1 MNPFLPALLPTL
13 LGFGLDLLLGDP
25 EWRYH
30 PVRLIGSAITGLE
43 ARLRR
48 RFPAS
53 PEGEGRAGLAL
64 AALVPLGT
72 GLAILGLLLLSY
84 GISPRLGLGVEIL
97 LCYQL
102 LAAKSLWVE
111 SMRVYHRLAA
121 HDLPGARLAVGR
133 IVGRDTAG
141 LDEAG
146 VTRTAVETV
155 AENMADGVIA
165 PLFYLTLGGPALGWW
180 AKAVNTLDSM
190 VGYRNERY
198 LHLGRAS
205 ALLDD
210 KVNFLPSRL
219 AALCM
224 IAASGPLGLNRKNA
238 LRVWRRDRRN
248 HASPNSAQTE
258 AACAGALGIRL
269 AGDAVYFG
277 ELHRKPT
284 IGDAARPVEQEDI
297 PRSGRLMLAGSAL
310 CLLLLT
316 LIKAALLW
324 LIFT

>member
-1 MNPFLPALLPTL
+1 MNPLLCTLLPTL

-25 EWRYH
+25 EWLYH
-30 PVRLIGSAITGLE
+30 PVRLIGSTITALE
-43 ARLRR
+43 TRLRR
-48 RFPAS
+48 HFPAS
-53 PEGEGRAGLAL
+53 PEGEGRAGLVL

-72 GLAILGLLLLSY
+72 GLAVLGLLLFAY
-84 GISPRLGLGVEIL
+84 RMNPWLGLGVETV

-111 SMRVYHRLAA
+111 SMRVYHRLTA

-133 IVGRDTAG
+133 IVGRDTGA

-146 VTRTAVETV
+146 VTKAAVETV
-155 AENMADGVIA
+155 AENMGDGVVA
-165 PLFYLTLGGPALGWW
+165 PLFYLALGGPVLGWC

-190 VGYRNERY
+190 VGYRNDRY

-210 KVNFLPSRL
+210 KVNYLPSRL

-224 IAASGPLGLNRKNA
+224 IAACGPLGLDWRNA
-238 LRVWRRDRRN
+238 LRIWRRDRRN

-269 AGDAVYFG
+269 AGDAVYSG
-277 ELHRKPT
+277 VLCRKPA
-284 IGDAARPVEQEDI
+284 IGDAARPVEPEDI
-297 PRSGRLMLAGSAL
+297 PRAGRLMLAGSVL
-310 CLLLLT
+310 CLLILT
-316 LIKAALLW
+316 LAKAALLR
-324 LIFT
+324 LIL